1 MNAHGN
7 RNSRSLSYVERSL
20 IILLLAAI
28 ALALAHTPAATAQE
42 AAPQVMADQYFDA
55 MDGGDSLALITPNA
69 VLHTP
74 EGEFAGR
81 AGVNQFG
88 TELQGSFSNLDF
100 ATQSV
105 ESVDNLVI
113 IRFALTGTNTGGYH
127 DVEAN
132 CAGFAVPGVA
142 VLKVSDGGVVEQWIG
157 YDSHWMVNQLLAFN
171 QFDPNIVRQSC
182 ADQVATQVAPSD
194 TAPPSCL
201 SANRCETP
209 W

>member
-1 MNAHGN
+1 MNTH
-7 RNSRSLSYVERSL
+7 RTPRKLSYVERSL

-28 ALALAHTPAATAQE
+28 ALALVHTPAATAQE
-42 AAPQVMADQYFDA
+42 AAPQVMADQFFDA
-55 MDGGDSLALITPNA
+55 IDGGASLALISPNA
-69 VLHTP
+69 ILHTP

-81 AGVNQFG
+81 AGITEFG
-88 TELQGSFSNLDF
+88 TELEASFSNLNF

-105 ESVDNLVI
+105 EVVDNLVI
-113 IRFALTGTNTGGYH
+113 IRFALTGINTGSYH

-142 VLKVSDGGVVEQWIG
+142 VLKVSDNGVVEQWIG

-182 ADQVATQVAPSD
+182 AAQVAAQAAPDSE
-194 TAPPSCL
+194 APPSCL
-201 SANRCETP
+201 NANRCETP

>member
-1 MNAHGN
+1 MNTHRKN
-7 RNSRSLSYVERSL
+7 RSLSYVERSL

-28 ALALAHTPAATAQE
+28 ALALAHTPAATAQDV
-42 AAPQVMADQYFDA
+42 APQVMADQFFDA
-55 MDGGDSLALITPNA
+55 IDGGSSLALISASA

-81 AGVNQFG
+81 AGVTGFG
-88 TELQGSFSNLDF
+88 TELESSFSNLEF
-100 ATQSV
+100 TTQSV
-105 ESVDNLVI
+105 EAVDNLVI
-113 IRFALTGTNTGGYH
+113 IRFAMTGINTGGYH

-142 VLKVSDGGVVEQWIG
+142 VLKLSEGGVVEQWIG

-171 QFDPNIVRQSC
+171 QFDPSVVRSTC
-182 ADQVATQVAPSD
+182 AEQTAPAYE
-194 TAPPSCL
+194 APPSCL
-201 SANRCETP
+201 AAKECATA